1 MASANPMLALQK
13 RLLEAKAAIMESL
26 GMTEKRSS
34 SKSGSAPRRSRR
46 RSSSARRSENA
57 KVAAAAVRLASE
69 HAAATA
75 GPRKIKGANLK
86 MAEAYLAEHGNAAMR
101 LRYTQRHG
109 AGHRMRVEGKA
120 YNPPSRPV
128 TRSRRRKSA

>member
-1 MASANPMLALQK
+1 MAATNPILALQK
-13 RLLEAKAAIMESL
+13 RLLEGKAAIMASL
-26 GMTEKRSS
+26 GMTDKPAAAAS
-34 SKSGSAPRRSRR
+34 PRRRRTER
-46 RSSSARRSENA
+46 RSSSVRRSENA
-57 KVAAAAVRLASE
+57 KVAAAVVRLASE

-86 MAEAYLAEHGNAAMR
+86 MAEAYLAEHGNANMR
-101 LRYTQRHG
+101 RRYTQRHG
-109 AGHRMRVEGKA
+109 AGHRMRIEGKA

>member
-1 MASANPMLALQK
+1 MAAINPILALQK
-13 RLLEAKAAIMESL
+13 RLLEGKAAIMASL
-26 GMTEKRSS
+26 GMTEKPAAAS
-34 SKSGSAPRRSRR
+34 PRRRRTER
-46 RSSSARRSENA
+46 RSSSVRRSENA

-86 MAEAYLAEHGNAAMR
+86 MAEAYLAEHGNAEMR
-101 LRYTQRHG
+101 NRYTRRHG
-109 AGHRMRVEGKA
+109 AGHRMRIEGKA
-120 YNPPSRPV
+120 YNPPSRPQ